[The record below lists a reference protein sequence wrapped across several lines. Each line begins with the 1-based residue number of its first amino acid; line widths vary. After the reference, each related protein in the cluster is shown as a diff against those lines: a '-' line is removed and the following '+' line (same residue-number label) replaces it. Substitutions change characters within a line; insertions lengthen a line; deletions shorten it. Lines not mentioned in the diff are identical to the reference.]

1 MTTNGASDADEKVTE
16 NVKDGVIDLEE
27 QPGADV
33 DGKADVD
40 NVDKGDEFD
49 LDGEPEDVDGSSG
62 RAENASVPG
71 TTAED
76 ADQEMVNVDTDGPDP
91 QIPGYAIRYE
101 NVRRSFADLQA
112 KSAMLA
118 SCIAQ
123 WKELDEFFAAS
134 EERLRKRE
142 QDVSERERALEEKT
156 RTVTKQL
163 DKRESAIASRE
174 SASMQRVQEQRDAA
188 FAALAEERKKWM
200 EEKEKSREKDK
211 AASGKGKEGS
221 DKARR
226 ESERKES
233 SDKAEKDKK
242 EKENEREKEKEKL
255 TEEKKK
261 EEEKEKEAGK
271 IKEEARS
278 EGDKEKDKASA
289 SARAARAASEDKSSG
304 KQAGTE
310 APASEPASNGVAT
323 AANTAERATATP
335 KDAKSDKTPRSG
347 DESGEAAVRVSAEL
361 RGLCAG
367 MDAEGLKRYVMQNR
381 RDISRVRTELPH
393 ALPLALDPCRLVLS
407 CLDSYKPKAVEAP
420 AAGKDKRREPVEP
433 SHVRAVS
440 LLVETLGQV
449 LAKQAKAEGVSVPV
463 IAPSIQ
469 EKARGILDGWVR
481 SGGPLSKAEEASSLD
496 AWLVLQVA
504 AVFGV
509 ARQVDEDALLGF
521 VASSARRKQTADM
534 VKAMGI
540 VDKMPGGEYTWG
552 WGVCPD
558 ILSSRRPIELS
569 QCTRR
574 KQTADMVKAMG
585 LMEKKPVVVER
596 LVKEGREVDAIYLAH
611 GVDLLDSVDPVDLL
625 KRNLREIR
633 TLVSAMTK
641 KDKSLQAECHAV
653 LWHEIHTLVSAMTK
667 KDKSLQ
673 TEDKSLQAENEATSR
688 EISMMR
694 ALIRCVDDCSLKPRF
709 STDHLTKRIEQLE
722 KNRQLRKQQQAAEHS
737 LTPSLIRCV
746 DDCNLKTLFSTD
758 HLTKRIEQLEKNR
771 QLRKQQAQVAK
782 RAAHETRVQQAMAA
796 KRQRLATGPVGG
808 FGGGGG
814 GGVTASGSNAV
825 TVANL
830 RAAAAARAGQGQAA
844 YSLGGAGMA
853 GGGAIY
859 ATASGGP
866 GSLGQ
871 EVVYGVGTMGS
882 ALTSPGAGAGLGGG
896 LYAAGGV
903 GGLGNGLGGTV
914 TYLTDAGA
922 GPQLLVQRGMY
933 GGEVGAAGTTVYYA
947 VQGDQGQGGGGVGG
961 GVGGAQVSAGQATYD
976 YQTGSYVGG
985 GYQGGYGR

>member
-1 MTTNGASDADEKVTE
+1 
-16 NVKDGVIDLEE
+16 
-27 QPGADV
+27 
-33 DGKADVD
+33 
-40 NVDKGDEFD
+40 
-49 LDGEPEDVDGSSG
+49 
-62 RAENASVPG
+62 
-71 TTAED
+71 
-76 ADQEMVNVDTDGPDP
+76 
-91 QIPGYAIRYE
+91 
-101 NVRRSFADLQA
+101 
-112 KSAMLA
+112 
-118 SCIAQ
+118 
-123 WKELDEFFAAS
+123 
-134 EERLRKRE
+134 
-142 QDVSERERALEEKT
+142 
-156 RTVTKQL
+156 
-163 DKRESAIASRE
+163 
-174 SASMQRVQEQRDAA
+174 
-188 FAALAEERKKWM
+188 
-200 EEKEKSREKDK
+200 
-211 AASGKGKEGS
+211 
-221 DKARR
+221 
-226 ESERKES
+226 
-233 SDKAEKDKK
+233 
-242 EKENEREKEKEKL
+242 
-255 TEEKKK
+255 
-261 EEEKEKEAGK
+261 
-271 IKEEARS
+271 
-278 EGDKEKDKASA
+278 
-289 SARAARAASEDKSSG
+289 
-304 KQAGTE
+304 
-310 APASEPASNGVAT
+310 
-323 AANTAERATATP
+323 
-335 KDAKSDKTPRSG
+335 
-347 DESGEAAVRVSAEL
+347 
-361 RGLCAG
+361 
-367 MDAEGLKRYVMQNR
+367 MQNR

-433 SHVRAVS
+433 THVRAVS

-521 VASSARRKQTADM
+521 VAASARRKQTADM

-540 VDKMPGGEYTWG
+540 VDKM
-552 WGVCPD
+552 
-558 ILSSRRPIELS
+558 
-569 QCTRR
+569 
-574 KQTADMVKAMG
+574 
-585 LMEKKPVVVER
+585 PVVVER

-641 KDKSLQAECHAV
+641 KDKSLQ
-653 LWHEIHTLVSAMTK
+653 T
-667 KDKSLQ
+667 
-673 TEDKSLQAENEATSR
+673 ENEATSR
-688 EISMMR
+688 EISMVR

-737 LTPSLIRCV
+737 LTPCHTPAFCRPSFLSPLPAPPPPTPPSPPSERGDITGNQHGVVECPR
-746 DDCNLKTLFSTD
+746 LPARMAGLGP
-758 HLTKRIEQLEKNR
+758 EQHHRDE
-771 QLRKQQAQVAK
+771 QAQEAEEEEV
-782 RAAHETRVQQAMAA
+782 V
-796 KRQRLATGPVGG
+796 
-808 FGGGGG
+808 GGGGG
-814 GGVTASGSNAV
+814 GGSSRYDPPPPRYSGGGGGGGGYAGRQDQV
-825 TVANL
+825 QVQVQ
-830 RAAAAARAGQGQAA
+830 GQGQAA

-859 ATASGGP
+859 ATAGGGP

-882 ALTSPGAGAGLGGG
+882 GLASPGVGAGLGGG

-903 GGLGNGLGGTV
+903 GSLGSGLGGTV
-914 TYLTDAGA
+914 TYVTDAGA

-947 VQGDQGQGGGGVGG
+947 VQGDQGQGGGGGGVGG

>member
-540 VDKMPGGEYTWG
+540 VDKMP
-552 WGVCPD
+552 
-558 ILSSRRPIELS
+558 
-569 QCTRR
+569 
-574 KQTADMVKAMG
+574 
-585 LMEKKPVVVER
+585 VVVER

-641 KDKSLQAECHAV
+641 KDKSLQAE
-653 LWHEIHTLVSAMTK
+653 
-667 KDKSLQ
+667 
-673 TEDKSLQAENEATSR
+673 NEATSR
-688 EISMMR
+688 EISMVR
-694 ALIRCVDDCSLKPRF
+694 A
-709 STDHLTKRIEQLE
+709 
-722 KNRQLRKQQQAAEHS
+722 
-737 LTPSLIRCV
+737 LIRCV

-814 GGVTASGSNAV
+814 GGVTASGSNAHHRDEQAQETEEEEV
-825 TVANL
+825 VGGGGGGSGRYDPPPPRYSGGGGGYAG
-830 RAAAAARAGQGQAA
+830 RQDQVQVQVQGQGQAA